1 MEIEQIYGVY
11 EQEADCVADA
21 VMQMIEP
28 DGIHLYGLFF
38 NSPSRVPQGHDY
50 SLVHLVGLGDN
61 PKKRKLHTTDD
72 ALNYANAV
80 AQLVAHIA
88 TVRTDTCARWWLGK

>member
-1 MEIEQIYGVY
+1 MCRSVRGGAAGGYIEQQSLALCMLQDIRHSYRWYSIPAVTDMHRLSMEIEQIYGVY

-38 NSPSRVPQGHDY
+38 NSPSRVPQDMITHE
-50 SLVHLVGLGDN
+50 S
-61 PKKRKLHTTDD
+61 T
-72 ALNYANAV
+72 
-80 AQLVAHIA
+80 
-88 TVRTDTCARWWLGK
+88 